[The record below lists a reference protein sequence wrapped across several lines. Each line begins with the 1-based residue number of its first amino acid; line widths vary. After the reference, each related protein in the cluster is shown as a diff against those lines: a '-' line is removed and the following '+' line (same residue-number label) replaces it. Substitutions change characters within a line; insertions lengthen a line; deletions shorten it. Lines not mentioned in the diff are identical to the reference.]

1 MIPSIAPAHRSVALS
16 PARRLAVSL
25 VAILLIWAGIYLPKL
40 GRMELHGEEGRRILP
55 GVTMLETGNWLVP
68 YVGGKPYLRK
78 PPMVNWLAAISF
90 KATGNQDEWSAR
102 LPSVLAVLLLTL
114 GVYLCSRRWL
124 GEDHALLAAIAI
136 LSTVCLLDKGRL
148 IEIEALYVACFG
160 LGLVVW
166 LGARALWSRWILSA
180 LPLGFGL
187 LLKGPL
193 HLLFFYAIV
202 ALILWRQRKLSEL
215 RSFSHLSAVVLMIA
229 MFAAWAIPHLQTPE
243 ARTATKEWSDQ
254 FTGRLA
260 LQEFHW
266 RDWLLNYPRALSNFL
281 PWLLFLPFGR
291 GLEGRCK
298 QSPPAQGVASNAP
311 PAQGVA
317 SNAPPG
323 RSNQENEPF
332 IFGLE
337 CGSLITFLIVML
349 APGALPRYTMPLLV
363 PVCLLAACRIKR
375 APSLRQPW
383 KYMLT
388 GLTAVLLLASAA
400 GFFFSHE
407 RIFIGFAVIL
417 CGANLLFLGSLRY
430 RNPESET
437 TILSVGTGIL
447 TVAAIFFYADA
458 ILPRLPETLRQRAA
472 RIAKIVP
479 PGETIYAVDPG
490 PQPLF
495 FYLRKP
501 WSYIADWNQLPQNAK
516 YVLAGGRNEPGLGQR
531 FGQNVQLLFSYR
543 DRGEKEFS
551 LYGIRSK

>member
-1 MIPSIAPAHRSVALS
+1 
-16 PARRLAVSL
+16 
-25 VAILLIWAGIYLPKL
+25 
-40 GRMELHGEEGRRILP
+40 
-55 GVTMLETGNWLVP
+55 MLETGNWLVP

-102 LPSVLAVLLLTL
+102 LPSVIAVLLLTL

-148 IEIEALYVACFG
+148 IEIEALYVASFG

-166 LGARALWSRWILSA
+166 LGARTLWLRWILSA
-180 LPLGFGL
+180 VPLGFGL

-202 ALILWRQRKLSEL
+202 VLILWRQRKLSEL
-215 RSFSHLSAVVLMIA
+215 LSAAHLCAVVLMIA

-260 LQEFHW
+260 LQELHW
-266 RDWLLNYPRALSNFL
+266 KDWLLNYPRALSNFL

-291 GLEGRCK
+291 GLEGR
-298 QSPPAQGVASNAP
+298 
-311 PAQGVA
+311 
-317 SNAPPG
+317 
-323 RSNQENEPF
+323 SNQENEPF

-337 CGSLITFLIVML
+337 FGSLTTFLIVML

-363 PVCLLAACRIKR
+363 PVCLLAAYRIKQ
-375 APSLRQPW
+375 APSLSQPW
-383 KYMLT
+383 KYMLM
-388 GLTAVLLLASAA
+388 GLTVVLLLASAI

-417 CGANLLFLGSLRY
+417 CGANLLLLGPFQY
-430 RNPESET
+430 RSPESET
-437 TILSVGTGIL
+437 TTLAVESGIL

-458 ILPRLPETLRQRAA
+458 ILPRLPETLRQRATL
-472 RIAKIVP
+472 IAKIVP
-479 PGETIYAVDPG
+479 AGETIYAVDPG

-516 YVLAGGRNEPGLGQR
+516 YVLAGERNEPGLAQR
-531 FGQNVQLLFSYR
+531 FGQNAQLLLNYR

-551 LYGIRSK
+551 LYSIGSK

>member
-25 VAILLIWAGIYLPKL
+25 FAILLIWAGIYLPKL

-90 KATGNQDEWSAR
+90 KATGSQDEWSAR
-102 LPSVLAVLLLTL
+102 LPSVIAVLLLAL
-114 GVYLCSRRWL
+114 GVYLSSRRWL
-124 GEDHALLAAIAI
+124 GEDHALLAAIAV

-166 LGARALWSRWILSA
+166 LGARGLWSRWILSA

-193 HLLFFYAIV
+193 HLLFFYGIV
-202 ALILWRQRKLSEL
+202 VLILWRQRKLSEL
-215 RSFSHLSAVVLMIA
+215 RSFAHLCAVVLMIA
-229 MFAAWAIPHLQTPE
+229 IFAAWAIPHLQTPE
-243 ARTATKEWSDQ
+243 ARTATREWSDQ

-266 RDWLLNYPRALSNFL
+266 KDWLLNYPRALSNFL

-291 GLEGRCK
+291 GLEGRCF
-298 QSPPAQGVASNAP
+298 QRPGLEGVASNALSE
-311 PAQGVA
+311 G
-317 SNAPPG
+317 G
-323 RSNQENEPF
+323 SNQENEPF

-337 CGSLITFLIVML
+337 FGSLITFLIVML

-363 PVCLLAACRIKR
+363 PVCLLAACRIQR

-388 GLTAVLLLASAA
+388 GLTAFLLLASAV

-407 RIFIGFAVIL
+407 RVFIGFAVIL
-417 CGANLLFLGSLRY
+417 CGANLFFLGPLRY

-437 TILSVGTGIL
+437 TTLSVGTGIL
-447 TVAAIFFYADA
+447 TVVAIFFYADA
-458 ILPRLPETLRQRAA
+458 ILPRLPETLRKRAA
-472 RIAKIVP
+472 LIAQIVP
-479 PGETIYAVDPG
+479 PGEIIYAVDPG

-501 WSYIADWNQLPQNAK
+501 WSCIADWNQLPLNAK
-516 YVLAGGRNEPGLGQR
+516 YVLAGGRNEPGLIQR
-531 FGQNVQLLFSYR
+531 SGQNVQLLLNYR

-551 LYGIRSK
+551 LFGIRSK